1 MNDRKEINEIKEVLK
16 GLLDRLDKLE
26 NTIPLP
32 LASFKYYQVDLP
44 EDGERLFFIDNV
56 QSTILSKIFN
66 ISNMNDVKRFENGLF
81 FETKEEAEQYLKEC
95 KLIFKLKQWAK
106 LKNDGWKPD
115 WSNDD
120 EEKYYITYF
129 KDKSL
134 GVSWEITWGMINFTK
149 LPYFKTSEITQ
160 ECIDI
165 FGDEIKEVLCNE
177 VE

>member
-66 ISNMNDVKRFENGLF
+66 ISNMNDVKRFKNGLF

-106 LKNDGWKPD
+106 EKNDGWVPD
-115 WSNDD
+115 LNDRG
-120 EEKYYITYF
+120 ENKYYIYYLQTEELLKISNVYSVRDF
-129 KDKSL
+129 
-134 GVSWEITWGMINFTK
+134 IK
-149 LPYFKTSEITQ
+149 LPYFKSREIAQ

>member
-32 LASFKYYQVDLP
+32 LAPFKYYQVDLP

-106 LKNDGWKPD
+106 LKNDGWEPD
-115 WSNDD
+115 WSNGG
-120 EEKYYITYF
+120 EIKYYIFYSNS
-129 KDKSL
+129 DKYLKISNAFSL
-134 GVSWEITWGMINFTK
+134 ERFNK
-149 LPYFKTSEITQ
+149 LPYFKSLDIAQ
-160 ECIDI
+160 ECIDL
-165 FGDEIKEVLCNE
+165 FGDEIKEVLVNGS
-177 VE
+177 